1 MGRKV
6 LELKGYSPE
15 EIRSLFDKDEKYK
28 IGIKLYAVYQVSL
41 GQASR
46 KLEDLYNTSFKQILN
61 WVHRFEKEGLEGL
74 KDKTKSGRN
83 PRLSKKQ
90 KEEIKSLLQTNKPDE
105 FGYNTS
111 TWNGPIL
118 KDYIEK
124 NYKISF
130 KKAQIYNILSSLG
143 FTYQK
148 GRAKYPE
155 ADEQKQKEFKKEYKK
170 NSKKKRQIQYFYLK
184 MNLV

>member
-6 LELKGYSPE
+6 LEIKGYSPK
-15 EIRSLFDKDEKYK
+15 EIRNLFDEDEKYK
-28 IGIKLYAVYQVSL
+28 IGLRLYAVYQVSL

-46 KLEDLYNTSFKQILN
+46 KLEELYNTSFKQILN
-61 WVHRFEKEGLEGL
+61 WVHRFEQEGLEGL
-74 KDKTKSGRN
+74 KDKAKSGRK
-83 PRLSKKQ
+83 PRLNKQ
-90 KEEIKSLLQTNKPDE
+90 HKEEIKVLLQNKKPDE

-130 KKAQIYNILSSLG
+130 KKAHIYNILSSLG

-155 ADEQKQKEFKKEYKK
+155 ADEQKQKEFKKDYKK
-170 NSKKKRQIQYFYLK
+170 NSGKNQ
-184 MNLV
+184 